1 MVTGLLIGGLGPGE
15 LLVIGAIVVLLFGA
29 SKIPELAR
37 SMGRA
42 KGEYKKG
49 VQEADEEIASL
60 EDEDEAEPE
69 DETTARA

>member
-15 LLVIGAIVVLLFGA
+15 LLLIGAIVVLLFGA

-37 SMGRA
+37 SMGKA

-49 VQEADEEIASL
+49 VQEAEEEISSL
-60 EDEDEAEPE
+60 DDEDEPE
-69 DETTARA
+69 DESTARA